1 MGDLLKLIWYAVAGL
16 FRSRAA
22 LQTEVLALR
31 HQLNVLRRR
40 APKRVAVSDIDRL
53 VFAGLY
59 HLAPE
64 VLDAVKI
71 LKPETIIRWHRAGF
85 RAWWRWKSRPRG
97 GRPRTP
103 DEIRQLIREMS
114 VANPLW
120 GAPRIHGELLKLGM
134 DVGQTTVAKYM
145 AKRRRP
151 PSQGWRT
158 FVHNHADAI
167 ASIDMFVVP
176 TISFGLLYG
185 LLILRQSRRELLW
198 LGVTAHPNAEWLA
211 RQLTEACGWDEP
223 PRYLIRDR
231 DGAYGAAFIRRIRAM
246 GIRDRPVSAR
256 SPWQNGYAER
266 LIGSIRRECLDHV
279 VVVGERHLRHVLASY
294 QKYFCNGPGIVKGH
308 LSTRESSVPPG
319 SCFCSGSA
327 RGRHLMGFEEDR
339 SANLRAR
346 GLCHPVFLRPDL
358 IHRPGVGTSLREGW
372 CPDPPESPSIS
383 LLL

>member
-40 APKRVAVSDIDRL
+40 APKRVTVSNIDRR

-103 DEIRQLIREMS
+103 DEIRQFIREMS

-120 GAPRIHGELLKLGM
+120 GAPRM
-134 DVGQTTVAKYM
+134 AKYI

-151 PSQGWRT
+151 PSQSWRT
-158 FVHNHADAI
+158 FVRNHADAI

-198 LGVTAHPNAEWLA
+198 LSVTAHPNADWLA
-211 RQLTEACGWDEP
+211 RQLTETCGWDEP

-246 GIRDRPVSAR
+246 GIRDRPVSGR
-256 SPWQNGYAER
+256 SPWQ
-266 LIGSIRRECLDHV
+266 IRGECLDHV

-294 QKYFCNGPGIVKGH
+294 QKYYNEVRTH
-308 LSTRESSVPPG
+308 LSLQKDAPVRRDVCRTGRVRSSPILG
-319 SCFCSGSA
+319 
-327 RGRHLMGFEEDR
+327 
-339 SANLRAR
+339 
-346 GLCHPVFLRPDL
+346 GLHHQYVR
-358 IHRPGVGTSLREGW
+358 V
-372 CPDPPESPSIS
+372 
-383 LLL
+383 